1 MAIQI
6 ERVNMNFF
14 GNLMSAIYEKHT
26 SEIKFWRQLRQQS
39 LRKDWKIASKSLF
52 SSLIEQPPVSWL
64 YVGLINTIIM
74 KKYFQFIN
82 GRFSQVFI
90 F

>member
-1 MAIQI
+1 M
-6 ERVNMNFF
+6 R
-14 GNLMSAIYEKHT
+14 AIYEKHT
-26 SEIKFWRQLRQQS
+26 SEIKYWGQLRQQS
-39 LRKDWKIASKSLF
+39 LRKYWKIASKFLF

-82 GRFSQVFI
+82 GRFPQVFI